1 MAVVTISRQYGSGG
15 TEIAAQV
22 CDILGYT
29 HFNKNTMVDVASEMG
44 ISEDEVMDFSEDTYK
59 VRGFLDRLL
68 GRRRIVPPGQ
78 DKGAEDEDAIDLETL
93 DETQGVELVKKIIC
107 GAYERGNVVIVGRG
121 GQSILQE
128 KYGVLHVRIEAPLG
142 ARALRI
148 KERRGI
154 SMEEARHIAMER
166 DQAAAAYVRNF
177 FEIAWDDSKYY
188 HLVINTGKWEIP
200 AAAQIIV
207 NALSQMRQ
215 ISELKA

>member
-22 CDILGYT
+22 CEVLGYT
-29 HFNKNTMVDVASEMG
+29 HFNKNTMVDVADEMD
-44 ISEDEVMDFSEDTYK
+44 ISEDEVVDFSEDTYK

-68 GRRRIVPPGQ
+68 GRRRMVVPAPE
-78 DKGAEDEDAIDLETL
+78 AASDEDTIDLATL
-93 DETQGVELVKKIIC
+93 DATRGVELVKKIIL
-107 GAYERGNVVIVGRG
+107 GAYDRGNVVIVGRG

-142 ARALRI
+142 ARALHI
-148 KERRGI
+148 KERQGI
-154 SMEEARHIAMER
+154 SMEAARQLALEK

-177 FEIAWDDSKYY
+177 FNIAWDNSKYY
-188 HLVINTGKWEIP
+188 HLVINTGKWEIS

-207 NALSQMRQ
+207 NALSHMRQ

>member
-22 CDILGYT
+22 CEILGYT
-29 HFNKNTMVDVASEMG
+29 YFNKNTMVDVASEMD
-44 ISEDEVMDFSEDTYK
+44 ISEDEVVDFSEDTYK

-68 GRRRIVPPGQ
+68 GRRRMVAP
-78 DKGAEDEDAIDLETL
+78 AREAADEETIDLGTL
-93 DETQGVELVKKIIC
+93 DETRGVELVKKIIC
-107 GAYERGNVVIVGRG
+107 GAYESGNVVIVGRG

-148 KERRGI
+148 KEREGI
-154 SMEEARHIAMER
+154 SMEEARQLAIEK

-177 FEIAWDDSKYY
+177 FDIAWDDSKYY
-188 HLVINTGKWEIP
+188 HLVINTGKWDIP
-200 AAAQIIV
+200 AAAQVIV
-207 NALSQMRQ
+207 NALSHMRQ